1 MEKESNND
9 DESENFTAFMA
20 STTKVTETSLKA
32 SKTDNQMNQIVQLG
46 LSRKNLMEKTKVNCS
61 ESMINCIKQSYK
73 LANANV
79 KLDKRLKKAQEKV
92 YSLKKMNEDALA
104 KISQLKNH
112 QRALT
117 DKVKFTKKD
126 AFKRDEFKK
135 ALEEKILKLEVDL
148 SKYSLTFKKY
158 EASAS
163 IVEKVCLNQK
173 HSWDTRRPLGLMRQC
188 N

>member
-79 KLDKRLKKAQEKV
+79 KLGKRLKKAQEEV
-92 YSLKKMNEDALA
+92 DSLKKMNEDAQA
-104 KISQLKNH
+104 EISQLKNH
-112 QRALT
+112 QTTLN
-117 DKVKFTKKD
+117 DKVRFLKKY
-126 AFKRDEFKK
+126 AFNRDGFKK
-135 ALEEKILKLEVDL
+135 SLEENFLKLEANL
-148 SKYSLTFKKY
+148 SKSSLTFRNY
-158 EASAS
+158 ETISS
-163 IVEKVCLNQK
+163 LRKC
-173 HSWDTRRPLGLMRQC
+173 G
-188 N
+188 